1 MCFVGSENVRDLLVG
16 EVSSSEVAAT
26 VLDLL
31 SDLLTTIQASATE
44 SSSVGSY
51 QRALAALHQVH
62 SNSKVSQLH
71 IHKGGIFFS

>member
-1 MCFVGSENVRDLLVG
+1 MFLYTTENVRDLLVG

-31 SDLLTTIQASATE
+31 NDLMPTIQASATE

-62 SNSKVSQLH
+62 TTSKVCGFEKLVDFCGS
-71 IHKGGIFFS
+71 

>member
-1 MCFVGSENVRDLLVG
+1 MG

-31 SDLLTTIQASATE
+31 SDLLPTIQASAAE

-62 SNSKVSQLH
+62 TNSKVSV
-71 IHKGGIFFS
+71 KEFD